1 MNEDNTKTDLETSKM
16 IAYGQLFAQLMESE
30 RFRSMLETFF
40 TFQKFVDDHEKI
52 VTFQVIENPPE
63 VVAQKLAA
71 QAKTQQQP
79 EIELVTGDMA
89 QKILAKAKEGARR

>member
-1 MNEDNTKTDLETSKM
+1 MSEDLTKTDLETSKL
-16 IAYGQLFAQLMESE
+16 IAYGQLFAQLLESE

-63 VVAQKLAA
+63 VVAQKMSEQAA
-71 QAKTQQQP
+71 KLKP
-79 EIELVTGDMA
+79 EIELVSGQMA
-89 QKILAKAKEGARR
+89 QKILDKAKEGAKR